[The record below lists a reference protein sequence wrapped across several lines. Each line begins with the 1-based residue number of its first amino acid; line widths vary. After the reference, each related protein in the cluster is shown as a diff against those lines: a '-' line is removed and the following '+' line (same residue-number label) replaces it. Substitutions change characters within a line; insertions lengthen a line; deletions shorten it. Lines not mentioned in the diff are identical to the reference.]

1 MFLTLFMLP
10 FTHAH
15 THTYIHCVHPPRY
28 VRIQLEEPDPLSIAE
43 VQVYQSTSNLLRDY
57 IGGSPIV
64 GGTYQAETTMNELF
78 QGMTA
83 SGPWVLRVVDKTK
96 EGLQRDHESLPYV
109 MRNGV
114 GAFDDWQLA
123 ITDMNNTKRFYNM
136 DLSVEVK
143 TLPRYGTLYRYVC
156 ALGTCGAKGYRGEE
170 FTHVPGMQRH
180 LSECYGSCDSNY
192 GVGNLLSTDT
202 RGSIARDNLLALDRQ
217 VIYRPAVDFLGTDS
231 FEFSVFLGTQE
242 SSNLGK
248 ATIHTRRCRSKID
261 CENEYFGDDPR
272 YEQQRY
278 K

>member
-1 MFLTLFMLP
+1 MCLFLTLFTYYTLRP
-10 FTHAH
+10 H
-15 THTYIHCVHPPRY
+15 TPRY
-28 VRIQLEEPDPLSIAE
+28 VRIQLEEPDPLSIAD
-43 VQVYQSTSNLLRDY
+43 VQVYQKSSNLLRDY

-143 TLPRYGTLYRYVC
+143 TLPRYH
-156 ALGTCGAKGYRGEE
+156 ALSLRVRTRDVWCEGVPRGRV
-170 FTHVPGMQRH
+170 HPRPRDAAAP
-180 LSECYGSCDSNY
+180 L
-192 GVGNLLSTDT
+192 GVLWVL
-202 RGSIARDNLLALDRQ
+202 R
-217 VIYRPAVDFLGTDS
+217 
-231 FEFSVFLGTQE
+231 
-242 SSNLGK
+242 
-248 ATIHTRRCRSKID
+248 
-261 CENEYFGDDPR
+261 
-272 YEQQRY
+272 
-278 K
+278 